1 MKRLITILFFILTP
15 LSLFGFYGDGS
26 GRSLIDFLMD
36 RYQLRARTDQIGVLY
51 GVGIGDGDFIFSLG
65 VTGNTSGVI
74 LDNWTNDS
82 STNKNIKSY
91 FRPSVM
97 LAMGYKSDKI
107 GVGVGYQF
115 KYVDSNYMVH
125 TPVLTLMIKDNTL
138 RFNIPLAIGVGNHLA
153 KNTFIVSTSI
163 EARYYLH
170 KFIDYFTQLRV
181 YFHYGYA
188 RMSYARIL
196 HSLTTNVVG
205 GVDPNSKAIYKDQ
218 TSIGIDLRAYFNFP
232 TDKGVSIEP
241 YLRVLYSAALE
252 TVENLGGVLN
262 RRKGDNFNINAYGFD
277 YTSLNFNNSG
287 NEKLSGGYM
296 PSVPGIPNPQ
306 GQMSIDGIYRVGIA
320 LPLGL
325 RASNDFVSLYVE
337 PSLAVTIFGGKINL
351 LGVEKKGF
359 FYTFGYVVYSELTIT
374 PVKYLELFLELQTGG
389 ASRLGGDLYGAGA
402 TTMILNASSGIAW
415 YF

>member
-1 MKRLITILFFILTP
+1 MKKLLIILLFTLIP
-15 LSLFGFYGDGS
+15 MSLFGFYGDGS
-26 GRSLIDFLMD
+26 GRSFIDFLMD
-36 RYQLRARTDQIGVLY
+36 RDQLRARTDQIGFLY
-51 GVGIGDGDFIFSLG
+51 GTEHIRVAFGI
-65 VTGNTSGVI
+65 TGNTSGVI

-82 STNKNIKSY
+82 QTNRKLNDY
-91 FRPSVM
+91 FRPSVA
-97 LAMGYKSDKI
+97 LAVGYKSDLI
-107 GVGVGYQF
+107 SVGGAYQF

-125 TPVLTLMIKDNTL
+125 TPVLMLTAMDNTL
-138 RFNIPLAIGVGNHLA
+138 RFNIPVAIGIGNHQA
-153 KNTFIVSTSI
+153 KNTLVVSTAV

-170 KFIDYFTQLRV
+170 KFIDYFSQLRLYV
-181 YFHYGYA
+181 YYGYA
-188 RMSYARIL
+188 RMSYAKIV
-196 HSLTTNVVG
+196 SSAAE

-262 RRKGDNFNINAYGFD
+262 RRKGNNFNINAYGFD
-277 YTSLNFNNSG
+277 YTSLNFDTENRD
-287 NEKLSGGYM
+287 LSGGYIA
-296 PSVPGIPNPQ
+296 SVPGIPNPQ

-359 FYTFGYVVYSELTIT
+359 FYTFGYVVYSELTVT

-389 ASRLGGDLYGAGA
+389 ASRLGGDLYGAGT

>member
-1 MKRLITILFFILTP
+1 MKKLLIILLFILIP
-15 LSLFGFYGDGS
+15 MSLFGFYGDGS
-26 GRSLIDFLMD
+26 GRSFIDFLMD
-36 RYQLRARTDQIGVLY
+36 RDQLRARTDQIGFLY
-51 GVGIGDGDFIFSLG
+51 GTEHIRVAFGI
-65 VTGNTSGVI
+65 TGNTSGVI

-82 STNKNIKSY
+82 QTNRKLNDY
-91 FRPSVM
+91 FRPSVA
-97 LAMGYKSDKI
+97 LAVGYKSDLI
-107 GVGVGYQF
+107 SVGGAYQF

-125 TPVLTLMIKDNTL
+125 TPVLMLTAMDNTL
-138 RFNIPLAIGVGNHLA
+138 RFNIPVAIGIGNHQA
-153 KNTFIVSTSI
+153 KNTLVVSTAV

-170 KFIDYFTQLRV
+170 KFIDYFSQLRL
-181 YFHYGYA
+181 YFYYGYA
-188 RMSYARIL
+188 RMSYAKII
-196 HSLTTNVVG
+196 SSAQAE

-241 YLRVLYSAALE
+241 YLRVLYSAALD

-277 YTSLNFNNSG
+277 YTSLNFDPQNRD
-287 NEKLSGGYM
+287 LSGGYIA
-296 PSVPGIPNPQ
+296 SVPGIPNPQ

-337 PSLAVTIFGGKINL
+337 PSLAVTIFGGKISL

-359 FYTFGYVVYSELTIT
+359 FYTFGYVVYSELTVT

>member
-1 MKRLITILFFILTP
+1 MKKLLIILLFILIP
-15 LSLFGFYGDGS
+15 MSLFGFYGDGS
-26 GRSLIDFLMD
+26 GRSFIDFLMD
-36 RYQLRARTDQIGVLY
+36 KDQLRARTDQIGFLY
-51 GVGIGDGDFIFSLG
+51 GTEHIRVAFG

-82 STNKNIKSY
+82 QTNRKLNDY
-91 FRPSVM
+91 FRPSVA
-97 LAMGYKSDKI
+97 LAVGYKSDLI
-107 GVGVGYQF
+107 SVGGAYQF

-125 TPVLTLMIKDNTL
+125 TPALMLTAMDNIL
-138 RFNIPLAIGVGNHLA
+138 RLNIPVAIGIGNHQA
-153 KNTFIVSTSI
+153 KNTLVVSTAI

-170 KFIDYFTQLRV
+170 KFIDYLSQLRLYV
-181 YFHYGYA
+181 YYGYA
-188 RMSYARIL
+188 RMSYAKIV
-196 HSLTTNVVG
+196 SSAAE

-241 YLRVLYSAALE
+241 YLRVLYSAALD

-262 RRKGDNFNINAYGFD
+262 RRKGNNFNINAYGFD
-277 YTSLNFNNSG
+277 YTSLNFDPQNRD
-287 NEKLSGGYM
+287 LSGGYIA
-296 PSVPGIPNPQ
+296 SIPGIPNPQ

-359 FYTFGYVVYSELTIT
+359 FYTFGYVVYSELTVT

-389 ASRLGGDLYGAGA
+389 ASRLGGDLYGASA

>member
-1 MKRLITILFFILTP
+1 MKKLLIILLFTLIP
-15 LSLFGFYGDGS
+15 MSLFGFYGDGS
-26 GRSLIDFLMD
+26 GRSFIDFLMD
-36 RYQLRARTDQIGVLY
+36 KDQLRARTDQIGFLY
-51 GVGIGDGDFIFSLG
+51 GTEHIRVAFG

-82 STNKNIKSY
+82 STNNKLSSY
-91 FRPSVM
+91 FRPSVA
-97 LAMGYKSDKI
+97 LAVGYKSDLI
-107 GVGVGYQF
+107 SVGGAYQF
-115 KYVDSNYMVH
+115 KYIDSNYMVH
-125 TPVLTLMIKDNTL
+125 TPALMLTAMDNTL
-138 RFNIPLAIGVGNHLA
+138 RLNIPVAIGVGNNFI
-153 KNTFIVSTSI
+153 KNTFIVSTAV

-170 KFIDYFTQLRV
+170 KFIDYFSQLRL
-181 YFHYGYA
+181 YFYYGYA
-188 RMSYARIL
+188 RMSYAKII
-196 HSLTTNVVG
+196 SSAQAE

-241 YLRVLYSAALE
+241 YLRVLYSAALD

-262 RRKGDNFNINAYGFD
+262 RNKGENFNITPYGFD
-277 YTSLNFNNSG
+277 YTSLSFDVTG
-287 NEKLSGGYM
+287 TEKLSGGYIA
-296 PSVPGIPNPQ
+296 SVPGIPNPQ
-306 GQMSIDGIYRVGIA
+306 GRVPISGIYRVGIA

-337 PSLAVTIFGGKINL
+337 PSLAVTIFGGKISL
-351 LGVEKKGF
+351 LGVERKGF
-359 FYTFGYVVYSELTIT
+359 FYTFGYVVYSELTVT

-389 ASRLGGDLYGAGA
+389 ASRLGGDLYGASA

>member
-82 STNKNIKSY
+82 STNKNLKSY

-241 YLRVLYSAALE
+241 YLRVLYSAAVE

>member
-65 VTGNTSGVI
+65 VTGNTSGFI

-188 RMSYARIL
+188 RISYARIL
-196 HSLTTNVVG
+196 HSLTTVVG

-325 RASNDFVSLYVE
+325 RATNDFISLYVE
-337 PSLAVTIFGGKINL
+337 PSLAVTIFGGKISL
-351 LGVEKKGF
+351 LGVERKGF

>member
-188 RMSYARIL
+188 RISYARIL
-196 HSLTTNVVG
+196 HSLTTVVG

-325 RASNDFVSLYVE
+325 RATNDFISLYVE
-337 PSLAVTIFGGKINL
+337 PSLAVTIFGGKISL
-351 LGVEKKGF
+351 LGVERKGF
-359 FYTFGYVVYSELTIT
+359 FYTFGYVVYSELTVT

-389 ASRLGGDLYGAGA
+389 ASRLGGDLYGAGT

>member
-1 MKRLITILFFILTP
+1 MKRLLTILFLILTP

-82 STNKNIKSY
+82 STNKNLKSY

>member
-97 LAMGYKSDKI
+97 LAMGYKSYKI

-188 RMSYARIL
+188 RISYARIL
-196 HSLTTNVVG
+196 HSLTTVVG

-325 RASNDFVSLYVE
+325 RATNDFISLYVE

>member
-1 MKRLITILFFILTP
+1 MKKIVTILFFILIP
-15 LSLFGFYGDGS
+15 MSLFGFYGDGS
-26 GRSLIDFLMD
+26 GRSFIDFLMD
-36 RYQLRARTDQIGVLY
+36 KDQLRARTDQIGFLY
-51 GVGIGDGDFIFSLG
+51 GTEHIRVAFG

-82 STNKNIKSY
+82 QTNKKLNDY
-91 FRPSVM
+91 FRPSV
-97 LAMGYKSDKI
+97 AVAVGYKSDLI
-107 GVGVGYQF
+107 SVGGAYQF

-125 TPVLTLMIKDNTL
+125 TPVLMLTAMDNTL
-138 RFNIPLAIGVGNHLA
+138 RFNIPVAIGVGNNFI
-153 KNTFIVSTSI
+153 KNTIVASTAI

-170 KFIDYFTQLRV
+170 KFIDYFSQLRLYV
-181 YFHYGYA
+181 YYGYA
-188 RMSYARIL
+188 RMSYAKIV
-196 HSLTTNVVG
+196 SSSDEGV

-218 TSIGIDLRAYFNFP
+218 TSIGLDLRAYFNFP

-241 YLRVLYSAALE
+241 YLRVLYSAALD

-262 RRKGDNFNINAYGFD
+262 RNKGENFNITPYGFD
-277 YTSLNFNNSG
+277 YTSLSFDATG
-287 NEKLSGGYM
+287 TEKLSGGYIA
-296 PSVPGIPNPQ
+296 SVPGIPNPQ
-306 GQMSIDGIYRVGIA
+306 GRVPISGIYRVGIA

-337 PSLAVTIFGGKINL
+337 PSLAVTIFGGKISL
-351 LGVEKKGF
+351 LGVERKGF
-359 FYTFGYVVYSELTIT
+359 FYTFGYVVYSELTVT

>member
-1 MKRLITILFFILTP
+1 MKKLLIILLFTLIP
-15 LSLFGFYGDGS
+15 MSLFGFYGDGS
-26 GRSLIDFLMD
+26 GRSFIDFLMD
-36 RYQLRARTDQIGVLY
+36 KDQLRARTDQIGFLY
-51 GVGIGDGDFIFSLG
+51 GTEHIRVAFG

-82 STNKNIKSY
+82 QTNRKLNDY
-91 FRPSVM
+91 FRPSVA
-97 LAMGYKSDKI
+97 LAVGYKSDLI
-107 GVGVGYQF
+107 SVGGAYQF
-115 KYVDSNYMVH
+115 KYIDSNYMVH
-125 TPVLTLMIKDNTL
+125 TPALMLTAMDNTL
-138 RFNIPLAIGVGNHLA
+138 RFNIPVAIGIGNHQA
-153 KNTFIVSTSI
+153 KNTLVVSTAI

-170 KFIDYFTQLRV
+170 KFIDYLSQLRLYV
-181 YFHYGYA
+181 YYGYA
-188 RMSYARIL
+188 RMSYAKIV
-196 HSLTTNVVG
+196 SSAAE

-218 TSIGIDLRAYFNFP
+218 TSIGLDLRAYFNFP

-241 YLRVLYSAALE
+241 YLRVLYSAALD

-262 RRKGDNFNINAYGFD
+262 RRKGNNFNINAYGFD
-277 YTSLNFNNSG
+277 YTSLNFDTENRD
-287 NEKLSGGYM
+287 LSGGYIA
-296 PSVPGIPNPQ
+296 SVPGIPNPQ

-351 LGVEKKGF
+351 LGVERKGF

>member
-36 RYQLRARTDQIGVLY
+36 GYQLRARTDQIGALY
-51 GVGIGDGDFIFSLG
+51 GVGIGDGDFRFSLG

-82 STNKNIKSY
+82 STNNKLSSY

-125 TPVLTLMIKDNTL
+125 TPALTLTVMDNTL
-138 RFNIPLAIGVGNHLA
+138 RFNIPVAIGVGNHFV
-153 KNTFIVSTSI
+153 KNTFIVSTAI

-181 YFHYGYA
+181 YFNYGYA
-188 RMSYARIL
+188 RMSYAKIV
-196 HSLTTNVVG
+196 SSAAE

-218 TSIGIDLRAYFNFP
+218 TSIGLDLRAYFNFP

-241 YLRVLYSAALE
+241 YLRVLYSAALD

-262 RRKGDNFNINAYGFD
+262 RNKGENFNITPYSFD
-277 YTSLNFNNSG
+277 YTSLSFDATG
-287 NEKLSGGYM
+287 TEKLSGGYIA
-296 PSVPGIPNPQ
+296 SVPGIPNPQ
-306 GQMSIDGIYRVGIA
+306 GRVPISGIYRVGIA

-325 RASNDFVSLYVE
+325 RATNDFVSLYVE
-337 PSLAVTIFGGKINL
+337 PSLAVTIFGGKISL
-351 LGVEKKGF
+351 LGVERKGF
-359 FYTFGYVVYSELTIT
+359 FYTFGYVVYSELTVT

>member
-1 MKRLITILFFILTP
+1 MKKLLIILLFILIP
-15 LSLFGFYGDGS
+15 MSLFGFYGDGS
-26 GRSLIDFLMD
+26 GRSFIDFLMD
-36 RYQLRARTDQIGVLY
+36 RDQLRARTDQIGFLY
-51 GVGIGDGDFIFSLG
+51 GTEHIRVAFGI
-65 VTGNTSGVI
+65 TGNTSGVI

-82 STNKNIKSY
+82 QTNRKLNDY
-91 FRPSVM
+91 FRPSVA
-97 LAMGYKSDKI
+97 LAVGYKSDLI
-107 GVGVGYQF
+107 SVGGAYQF

-125 TPVLTLMIKDNTL
+125 TPVLMLTAMDNTL
-138 RFNIPLAIGVGNHLA
+138 RFNIPVAIGIGNHQA
-153 KNTFIVSTSI
+153 KNTLVVSTAV

-170 KFIDYFTQLRV
+170 KFIDYFSQLRL
-181 YFHYGYA
+181 YFYYGYA
-188 RMSYARIL
+188 RMSYAKII
-196 HSLTTNVVG
+196 SSAQAE

-241 YLRVLYSAALE
+241 YLRVLYSQALD

-262 RRKGDNFNINAYGFD
+262 RRKGNNFNINAYGFD
-277 YTSLNFNNSG
+277 YTSLNFDPQNRD
-287 NEKLSGGYM
+287 LSGGYIA
-296 PSVPGIPNPQ
+296 SVPGIPNPQ

-337 PSLAVTIFGGKINL
+337 PSLAVTIFGGKISL
-351 LGVEKKGF
+351 LGVERKGF
-359 FYTFGYVVYSELTIT
+359 FYTFGYVVYSELTVT